1 MSFRPPPASRLPPTL
16 GFLFLVGMVPLA
28 LAEPS
33 LQDIAPSQARLVL
46 AQSAPAGA
54 GAAVSSE
61 AVATMPEI
69 PGRLQVPKVESEPVP
84 APAPEA
90 APPAPPAPI
99 DPLLDPTRPRN
110 CQLTVEKE
118 QRVRCGK
125 IEVVLPAGV
134 YKQSLVVENPEGRR
148 ATDPTDLKRQQ
159 PGLGY
164 IRYLSDARLQV
175 EGQPRIGG
183 LDVPILAGDNL
194 PVRIW
199 YKKMAE
205 PDGWTKAL
213 AFVLPPAGLI
223 AGAGAWSSGNTLLPD
238 SPPLFQEARDYF
250 LKPPKP
256 APDPNVTPQPSHVRP
271 LVAPGTPGTSRMRSK

>member
-1 MSFRPPPASRLPPTL
+1 MNLLPPSTSRLPQTL
-16 GFLFLVGMVPLA
+16 GLFFVLGFVPLV

-33 LQDIAPSQARLVL
+33 LQDIAPSQVRLVL
-46 AQSAPAGA
+46 AQNAPAGA

-69 PGRLQVPKVESEPVP
+69 PGRLQVPKVETEP
-84 APAPEA
+84 APAPTPEA
-90 APPAPPAPI
+90 APAAPPAPI

-118 QRVRCGK
+118 QTVRCGK
-125 IEVVLPAGV
+125 IEAVLPAGV
-134 YKQSLVVENPEGRR
+134 YKQILVVENPEGRR

-175 EGQPRIGG
+175 EGQSRVGG
-183 LDVPILAGDNL
+183 LDVPIRAEDNL

-213 AFVLPPAGLI
+213 AFILPPAGLI
-223 AGAGAWSSGNTLLPD
+223 AGAGAWSSGNSLLPD

-271 LVAPGTPGTSRMRSK
+271 LVTAGAPGNSRMRSK